1 MGFPGFGLFRS
12 ERECE
17 RSVGE
22 TRERRVTE
30 ISIMWIWDPK
40 TLLGLVGV
48 VTSTTMNCC
57 MSGLQITPLLFLHIL
72 LSNDNHDMSFS
83 VKTLQITL
91 AVEW

>member
-1 MGFPGFGLFRS
+1 MKGLLGKS
-12 ERECE
+12 GKGGAE
-17 RSVGE
+17 G
-22 TRERRVTE
+22 VTE

-40 TLLGLVGV
+40 TLPGLVGV
-48 VTSTTMNCC
+48 VTSSTTMNCC